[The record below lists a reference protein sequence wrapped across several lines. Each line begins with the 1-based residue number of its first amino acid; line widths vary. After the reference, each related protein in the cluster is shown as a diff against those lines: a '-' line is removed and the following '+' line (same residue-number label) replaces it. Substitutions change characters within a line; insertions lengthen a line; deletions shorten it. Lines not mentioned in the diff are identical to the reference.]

1 MPIFDTHTHYDD
13 EQFNEDRD
21 ALIRSLPEHG
31 IGTIMN
37 VCASVRS
44 LDRIVPMTR
53 QYEHVYGAAGV
64 HPDYADE
71 ITQEVLDKLRSILA
85 EPKILAVGEIGLDYY
100 WHKEE
105 ESHLL
110 QQKTFRQQLDIA
122 REMKMPFVI
131 HSRDAAEDTLR
142 IVKEYMKSG
151 MYGGIMHCY
160 SYSKELA
167 KEYLDM
173 GLYLGIGGVVTFNN
187 ARKLK
192 EVVQMAPLS
201 QLVLETDC
209 PYLSPVPYRGK
220 RNSSL
225 NLPYVVRA
233 IAELKGITTEEVVAV
248 TEENAMRLLRN
259 EEEITGFL

>member
-85 EPKILAVGEIGLDYY
+85 EPEILAVG
-100 WHKEE
+100 
-105 ESHLL
+105 
-110 QQKTFRQQLDIA
+110 R
-122 REMKMPFVI
+122 
-131 HSRDAAEDTLR
+131 
-142 IVKEYMKSG
+142 SG
-151 MYGGIMHCY
+151 SITTGTRKRRAIFF
-160 SYSKELA
+160 S
-167 KEYLDM
+167 
-173 GLYLGIGGVVTFNN
+173 
-187 ARKLK
+187 RKL
-192 EVVQMAPLS
+192 S
-201 QLVLETDC
+201 GSSWI
-209 PYLSPVPYRGK
+209 SPGR
-220 RNSSL
+220 
-225 NLPYVVRA
+225 
-233 IAELKGITTEEVVAV
+233 
-248 TEENAMRLLRN
+248 
-259 EEEITGFL
+259 

>member
-1 MPIFDTHTHYDD
+1 
-13 EQFNEDRD
+13 
-21 ALIRSLPEHG
+21 
-31 IGTIMN
+31 
-37 VCASVRS
+37 
-44 LDRIVPMTR
+44 
-53 QYEHVYGAAGV
+53 
-64 HPDYADE
+64 
-71 ITQEVLDKLRSILA
+71 
-85 EPKILAVGEIGLDYY
+85 
-100 WHKEE
+100 
-105 ESHLL
+105 
-110 QQKTFRQQLDIA
+110 
-122 REMKMPFVI
+122 MPFVI

-142 IVKEYMKSG
+142 IVKEYMKGG

-209 PYLSPVPYRGK
+209 PYLAPVPFRGK

-248 TEENAMRLLRN
+248 TEENAMRLLRYK
-259 EEEITGFL
+259 EIMSKDLTS